1 LKLPDTKQRND
12 FKRIYRNQVNVYSKD
27 KAVLQVRISHSSAI
41 PLILVKASNRRFF
54 S

>member
-27 KAVLQVRISHSSAI
+27 KAVLPWVSLMTGKDFT
-41 PLILVKASNRRFF
+41 P
-54 S
+54 